1 VDELSRPTNLPRGSL
16 CYYYLV
22 YTPYAGYQYSQANQL
37 VLNYK
42 IPMGGGT
49 GLHARPDRTRYKR
62 EAIEK
67 YAQAIVGLL
76 MSLTL
81 GDTDTRLV
89 SLGKRVGL
97 VPVPP
102 SMAPDDQDYDN
113 RNIKACELVCEQ
125 TGLRLCR
132 DVETRE
138 PIGASHAGGTRD
150 PQVIE
155 SSLERVAYGANNCDF
170 AFLVDDVLVT
180 GAHFMATRTCLEE
193 TGFGGQTIGLFLAR
207 SE

>member
-1 VDELSRPTNLPRGSL
+1 MDELSRPTNLPRGSL

-22 YTPYAGYQYSQANQL
+22 YTPHAGYQHSQANQL

-42 IPMGGGT
+42 IPMGGEK

-62 EAIEK
+62 EAIEE
-67 YAQAIVGLL
+67 YAQAIIGLL

-81 GDTDTRLV
+81 GGTNT
-89 SLGKRVGL
+89 SLASLEQRVGL

-102 SMAPDDQDYDN
+102 SMTPDDPDYDD
-113 RNIKACELVCEQ
+113 RNVRTCERVCDQ
-125 TGLRLCR
+125 TNLRLCR
-132 DVETRE
+132 DVETSK
-138 PIGASHAGGTRD
+138 PIGASHAGGTRN
-150 PQVIE
+150 PEVIE
-155 SSLERVAYGANNCDF
+155 SSLGRVAYGANNCDF

-180 GAHFMATRTCLEE
+180 GAHFMATTACLEE